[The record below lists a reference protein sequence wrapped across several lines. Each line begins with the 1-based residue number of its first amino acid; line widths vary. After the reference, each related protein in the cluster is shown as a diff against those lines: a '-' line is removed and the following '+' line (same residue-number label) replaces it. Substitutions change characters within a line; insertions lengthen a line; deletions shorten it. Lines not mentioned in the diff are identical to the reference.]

1 MVLFLLCFACD
12 PPPDSAADTGGQGNV
27 GQDPVDTTAPVV
39 TFLAP
44 EGDTPLVGVVDVAV
58 EASDDVA
65 VTAVDFSVI
74 GAPLASLTTEPWTVS
89 LDTTTLPNG
98 EHDLVASA
106 ADAAGNVGQV
116 ERRILVDNPGVGAD
130 ALQIISPKDGATVC
144 GDVPIEGWTNETSVS
159 ATLFV
164 DGEEKATDAELP
176 WFWVWNSAGRFD
188 GEHRIAVL
196 ATFPDGS
203 TVVDRI
209 VVTTKNESGKCDALP
224 QVRITQ
230 PKGGAALGAAETVS
244 VTASDDK
251 GLAGVWLG
259 LDGAELVSWTAE
271 PFEYEWDTT
280 SVATGVHVLSA
291 VATDST
297 GQTTETRN
305 LIVVDSTA
313 PRARLTSPLDGDVV
327 NGVITV
333 TADATDD
340 VAVKKARLYADER
353 ALGVVT
359 AAPWVWTWDATLD
372 SGPITL
378 RLEAEDVAGNV
389 GADSAE
395 VTVDNPP
402 VVHQTSPSDG
412 DIVSGVVDL
421 TATASDREGGAL
433 AWLDPRVRQVRPWGG
448 RRASGAAR
456 RGGVVDPPQ
465 VGFWSSRMPV
475 VAGREP
481 ARARRARRAPPPP
494 AAALTA
500 PRSRVRQLRPLGAPD
515 GRRPHGAALA
525 SSTASPVGRPAG
537 APRSPPPATP
547 DVGGE
552 PRELGGLVDV
562 GLVERAHFGDGVV
575 AHQRGPAEA
584 GHAALAERHGREQ
597 PDLAGQRGHR
607 RGGVPEAVEDGR
619 GPGGTVGRH
628 AAGADPVAD
637 LDVRAHLAELRGLHH
652 VRAAPDHEIGPRG
665 DHRARLHHE
674 TRVGV
679 VLVLVAPV
687 RHHHDVIGGG
697 GRGRDAVERR
707 GELDLAVVAERPDEQ
722 LPFGHDRLIDAP
734 GEGEEGDAPAGDVQ
748 RDVLVHACAGHAT
761 PVDLGQ
767 RVGEALFPGVER
779 VVVVHLDQIGG
790 EPVEVGRVAVEG
802 VGAERELLGGLVR
815 RGRCFEVQGA

>member
-65 VTAVDFSVI
+65 VTAVDFSVN

-280 SVATGVHVLSA
+280 SVANGVHVLSA

-433 AWLDPRVRQVRPWGG
+433 ARPDPRVRQV
-448 RRASGAAR
+448 
-456 RGGVVDPPQ
+456 
-465 VGFWSSRMPV
+465 
-475 VAGREP
+475 
-481 ARARRARRAPPPP
+481 
-494 AAALTA
+494 
-500 PRSRVRQLRPLGAPD
+500 RPLGAPD

-679 VLVLVAPV
+679 VLVLVAPL